1 MKARVLVLD
10 VLEKKFYYEAEVE
23 ELDDFYKH
31 LKCDCFDIATRRV
44 GDKYFDMFVDDVG
57 LFAENPVPSVF
68 NADTKEP
75 MLVGNVIFANH
86 DAEGNTTSLTDADI
100 CLIKEH
106 LVITADKYTSE
117 SNIGLMARF

>member
-10 VLEKKFYYEAEVE
+10 VLGKKCTYEAEVE

-31 LKCDCFDIATRRV
+31 LKCGCFDIATRKV

-86 DAEGNTTSLTDADI
+86 DIEGNTTSLTDADI

-106 LVITADKYTSE
+106 LVVTVNKDTSE
-117 SNIGLMARF
+117 SNIGLMAQF